1 MIGLVLLGDYVS
13 YYLAMLNRTDPMPVP
28 VIDQLK
34 ARLAQSG

>member
-1 MIGLVLLGDYVS
+1 MIGLVHLGDYVS

>member
-1 MIGLVLLGDYVS
+1 VLLGDYVS

-34 ARLAQSG
+34 ARLAQSQ